1 MYFCMRAI
9 CLPPASIMVALV
21 SVLLGCDSSDSTRTC
36 EALAVNNYSN
46 SAYLAGNGILQAA
59 QFFVEQTVT
68 SYETGDCEA
77 PSSDADG
84 VHVLIKNLTTC
95 RLDIDFSLSV
105 FEGSVG
111 WTVTGSSTIENGR
124 TIDTGIVIRKDAP
137 LVDQSQIVLTGT
149 AVSSNCV

>member
-1 MYFCMRAI
+1 MYFCMRAV
-9 CLPPASIMVALV
+9 CLPPTSIIVAFVLV
-21 SVLLGCDSSDSTRTC
+21 LSGCDASDNTRTC

-46 SAYLAGNGILQAA
+46 SANLAIGVLPAA

-68 SYETGDCEA
+68 TYETGDCEA
-77 PSSDADG
+77 PSSDTDG
-84 VHVLIKNLTTC
+84 VRVLIMNLTTC

-111 WTVTGSSTIENGR
+111 WTVTGSSTVENGR
-124 TIDTGIVIRKDAP
+124 TIDTGIVIRKNAP